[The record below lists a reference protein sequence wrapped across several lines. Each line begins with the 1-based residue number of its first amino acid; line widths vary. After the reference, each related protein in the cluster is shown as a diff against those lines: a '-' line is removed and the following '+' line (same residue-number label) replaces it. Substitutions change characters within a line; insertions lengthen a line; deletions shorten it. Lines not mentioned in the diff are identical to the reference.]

1 MIDLIKPCL
10 ENQLTDRQSVKRL
23 EERHNQL
30 SKRLVNMEVCFNEN
44 KGKNVAFD
52 QINDRITEAEIW

>member
-52 QINDRITEAEIW
+52 QIHDRITEAEIW